1 MAIDKSFLGTGWS
14 FPPKFSKG
22 ATAFDYGGRLRMV
35 TEEDDIRE
43 SLHILL
49 STAPGERV
57 MQPAYGCG
65 LKLHV
70 FDNVNES
77 TVTEIKDLIE
87 RAILFFEPRI
97 SVEKIAV
104 ADDEILSGLLKI
116 NVEYRVRATNTRS
129 NMVYPFY
136 FLEGTNV
143 SL

>member
-22 ATAFDYGGRLRMV
+22 DSAFDRGGQVLMV

-57 MQPAYGCG
+57 MQPAFGCG

-70 FDNVNES
+70 FDHVNES
-77 TVTEIKDLIE
+77 AVTEITDLIE

-97 SVEKIAV
+97 SVEKIIV
-104 ADDEILSGLLKI
+104 ANDKILEGLLTI
-116 NVEYRVRATNTRS
+116 DIEYRIRATNTRS

-143 SL
+143 L